1 MNGAV
6 HTFPVEQEEKHVLAL
21 LKQVEGCHKALAE
34 GQSDFPELHDYIMQ
48 LENLIFSLDQDENRA
63 RAILDRV
70 TPEMVVA
77 LNGAYRAWET
87 MLECQFAE
95 QLIQGDA
102 SLSDYLLY
110 ERLGALAKRELAL
123 VPGAPQRIL
132 FVGSGPLPLCAI
144 HMHLQTGSP
153 LDCVARDH
161 EAAVISRQVVERCNL
176 SAAIRVFEEETEH
189 SVSDYD
195 LILVGLV
202 KNKKAILK
210 NLRKRCRPACPILCR
225 TSDGLR
231 QILCEATSDHDLR
244 GFYRKGQQLA
254 KGEQTISTQLL
265 EAAGS
270 AAAKVRMEWLRG
282 IDSHLASQILRLM
295 NRTLEEET
303 TIGFPGPIDD
313 ETGYALLRQLNSDL
327 ETGHR
332 YVLIAEKD
340 GEVVGQLIMTPN
352 SSPNHRHIV
361 ELTRGIIDP
370 SFRGGGLALRAF
382 EEVARKCEE
391 LGREVICLDV
401 RAGTMAAMW
410 WQHFGFKPFG
420 LLPDYS
426 RVGNKKYQ
434 GLYLTQTTADLKQSL
449 KEIARAERTRTLS
462 LRRAH

>member
-6 HTFPVEQEEKHVLAL
+6 HTFPVEQEEKHALAL
-21 LKQVEGCHKALAE
+21 MKQVEGCHKALAE
-34 GQSDFPELHDYIMQ
+34 GQADFPELHDSIMQ
-48 LENLIFSLDQDENRA
+48 LENLVFSLDQDESRA
-63 RAILDRV
+63 RAILGRV
-70 TPEMVVA
+70 TPEMAAA
-77 LNGAYRAWET
+77 LNAAYFAWET
-87 MLECQFAE
+87 TLEYQFADR
-95 QLIQGDA
+95 LIQGEA

-110 ERLGALAKRELAL
+110 ERLGTLAQCELAL
-123 VPGAPQRIL
+123 VPGAQPQRIL
-132 FVGSGPLPLCAI
+132 FVGSGPLPLGAI
-144 HMHLQTGSP
+144 HMHMLTGSP

-161 EAAVISRQVVERCNL
+161 EAAVIARQVVERCKL
-176 SAAIRVFEEETEH
+176 RAVIQVFEKETDH

-195 LILVGLV
+195 LILVGSV
-202 KNKKAILK
+202 KNKKPVLK
-210 NLRKRCRPACPILCR
+210 SLRKHCRPACPILCR

-231 QILCEATSDHDLR
+231 KILYEPTSDHDLR

-254 KGEQTISTQLL
+254 KGEQAISTQLL

-270 AAAKVRMEWLRG
+270 AAAKVRLEWLRG
-282 IDSHLASQILRLM
+282 IDSDLAAQILRLM

-303 TIGFPGPIDD
+303 TIGFPGPIDE
-313 ETGYALLRQLNSDL
+313 ETGYALLRQLNADL
-327 ETGHR
+327 EKGSR

-401 RAGTMAAMW
+401 RAGTMAAIW
-410 WQHFGFKPFG
+410 WQHFGFKTFG

-434 GLYLTQTTADLKQSL
+434 GLYLTQTTAELKQSV
-449 KEIARAERTRTLS
+449 KELARVQRPRPQS
-462 LRRAH
+462 V